1 MSELTLIDW
10 RGVLILIGLAYAPG
24 AFWLWYF
31 YSKDIEPEPLSVI
44 RNCFLAGMAA
54 IVPAII
60 LEQSF
65 KSGGPVFISVIVAPV
80 VEECL
85 KFSACFFVAYRGK
98 DFDEPMDGIICAVAV
113 ALGFASLEN
122 IFYLYEAYQKG
133 LATLPTV
140 TILRAFFS
148 VPGHALFSIMWGYAL
163 GRAKFTDH
171 HAGNRLI
178 VEGLGLGIATHAVFN
193 MIALLAPFWGLG
205 MLIFIPVVWGLA
217 HRKIAEAVE
226 LSPHSVKPN
235 FRARLRT
242 LEKAIIRDANTGQ
255 WYENRFIV
263 VLLLFFLFFPVGFY
277 ALYRNTTFSRPEK
290 AAYIVLWFLWIGIG
304 LIGMK

>member
-1 MSELTLIDW
+1 MSELTSIDW
-10 RGVLILIGLAYAPG
+10 RGILVLIGLAYAPG

-31 YSKDIEPEPLSVI
+31 YSKDLEPEPLHVI

-54 IVPAII
+54 IIPAII
-60 LEQSF
+60 VEQFF
-65 KSGGPVFISVIVAPV
+65 KFSGMAFVSVIVAPI
-80 VEECL
+80 VEESL
-85 KFSACFFVAYRGK
+85 KFGACFWVAYRGK

-122 IFYLYEAYQKG
+122 IFYLYEAYQQG
-133 LATLPTV
+133 LGTLHSV

-163 GRAKFTDH
+163 GRAKFSDH
-171 HAGNRLI
+171 HTGNQLI
-178 VEGLGLGIATHAVFN
+178 FTGLGMAIAAHAVFN
-193 MIALLAPFWGLG
+193 FMAFFAPFWGLG

-217 HRKIAEAVE
+217 NRKIAEAVE
-226 LSPHSVKPN
+226 LSPHSVKPK
-235 FRARLRT
+235 FRARLNA
-242 LEKAIIRDANTGQ
+242 LEKTVIIDANLGR

-277 ALYRNTTFSRPEK
+277 ALYRNTSFSRPEK

-304 LIGMK
+304 LTGMK